1 MSFISFLRKEEVRG
15 YISHSWELSW
25 PMILIMSFEFL
36 IGLTDVF
43 VAGRVNKEI
52 QAAYGFVIQS
62 YFIFIVVAN
71 ALTVGA
77 VSVVSRMFSAHDREA
92 LGSAV
97 SSSVAASAAAGFVIG
112 LSGLLC
118 APAIIR
124 LVNIPPQLTGYVIPM
139 VQIYAGGVVFHYM
152 LINSNGIMRSC
163 NMILRSLKTM
173 ALVCAV
179 NIGLNFILVFKTPL
193 GFRGIALS
201 TAISVT
207 VGGLINLHYL
217 RPLMGSGWRF
227 AAPTV
232 LKMAAIGWP
241 MGILQIL
248 WQLGS
253 IALFLILSAIPQ
265 HNVEILAAL
274 TAGLRIESAIYL
286 PAFAFNMAN
295 AVIVGNL
302 IGERKHD
309 EAYRSGLVT
318 ASIGV
323 AIVSFLV
330 LIVVSNAWWIVSFL
344 STNEIVMRESVRYIY
359 ISMIS
364 EPFMAWGI
372 ILGGGMSG
380 AGATRSVMIRVAL
393 SIWLIRIPLCY
404 LFVIVLGFG
413 PASVWWS
420 MNASQFVQCF
430 LLYRKYARRDWLGGT

>member
-15 YISHSWELSW
+15 YISHSWKLSW

-112 LSGLLC
+112 LSGFFC

-124 LVNIPPQLTGYVIPM
+124 FVNIPPQLTGYVIPM

-173 ALVCAV
+173 ALVCTV
-179 NIGLNFILVFKTPL
+179 NIALNFILVFETPL

-207 VGGLINLHYL
+207 LGGLINLHYL

-227 AAPTV
+227 AGPTV

-295 AVIVGNL
+295 AVVVGNL

-372 ILGGGMSG
+372 ILGGAMSG

-404 LFVIVLGFG
+404 LFVVILGFG

-430 LLYRKYARRDWLGGT
+430 LLYRKYARRDWLAGT